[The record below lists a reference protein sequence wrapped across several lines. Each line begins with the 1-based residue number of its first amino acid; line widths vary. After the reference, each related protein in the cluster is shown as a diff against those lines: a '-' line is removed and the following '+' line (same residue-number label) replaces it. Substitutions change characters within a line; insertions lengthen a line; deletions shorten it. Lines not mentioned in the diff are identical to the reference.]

1 MAAFN
6 CHLLKKLL
14 IMLIATNIKQK
25 KTAKQ
30 IFETVF
36 YVKYRLVL
44 PTAICN

>member
-36 YVKYRLVL
+36 LCKISPGASYRHM
-44 PTAICN
+44 